1 MRNIRAQRWNILQRM
16 VFVVRNFKAIVLT
29 AVSSK
34 RYQARSI
41 TSHSVSDFDVTFED
55 EGKNY
60 YYLNET
66 RNSTTE
72 NNENYQVTTP
82 IDNREKIG
90 DIVGISSR

>member
-1 MRNIRAQRWNILQRM
+1 MRNIRTQRWNILQRM

-29 AVSSK
+29 AVSNK

-41 TSHSVSDFDVTFED
+41 TSQSVSDFDVTFED

-60 YYLNET
+60 YYSNEI

-82 IDNREKIG
+82 IDKSTFNEIP
-90 DIVGISSR
+90 